1 MSKLS
6 VIIPTSGDS
15 DLNPTIFSLLK
26 STYPP
31 SEIIIISPKKIR
43 VYKNEV
49 IKIVYCKVKSQVKQ
63 RLIGFRKAKYQ
74 YILQSDDDIAYDKN
88 CIENLVKVIKK
99 QRFKSAVSPTILN
112 QKRESIY
119 SAQYKRPSWYN
130 YLVNGSQGFT
140 PGRFASSGEAFGF
153 KTDCK
158 TAKEV
163 EVSWLPGGCVL
174 HAKKNLSYKNY
185 YPFKGKALG
194 EDVIHSIIMKKKGVK
209 LFISPAALCKTKL
222 STSGVSC
229 HEIYLSL
236 WKLNWVWNQ
245 VISTNTGSSFRK
257 YLNIVFYLFY
267 FLKQKMKC

>member
-1 MSKLS
+1 MSELS

-31 SEIIIISPKKIR
+31 SEIIIISPKKVQI
-43 VYKNEV
+43 YENKV
-49 IKIVYCKVKSQVKQ
+49 INIVYCKVKSQVKQ
-63 RLIGFRKAKYQ
+63 RLIGFRKAKSQ

-88 CIENLVKVIKK
+88 CIENLIKVIKK
-99 QRFKSAVSPTILN
+99 QRCKSAVSPTILN
-112 QKRESIY
+112 RKRESIY

-130 YLVNGSQGFT
+130 SLVNGRQGFT
-140 PGRFASSGEAFGF
+140 PGGFASSGEAFGI

-163 EVSWLPGGCVL
+163 EVSWLPGGCIL

-185 YPFKGKALG
+185 YPFTGKALG
-194 EDVIHSIIMKKKGVK
+194 EDVIHSIIMKKKGIK
-209 LFISPAALCKTKL
+209 FFISPSCLCETEL
-222 STSGVSC
+222 SSSGISW

-236 WKLNWVWNQ
+236 LKLNWVWNQ
-245 VISTNTGSSFRK
+245 VISTNKGSYLRK
-257 YLNIVFYLFY
+257 YLNLVFYLFY
-267 FLKQKMKC
+267 FLKHKIEC